1 MSVQLTFTVATSSKA
16 HSAHLLGSWDNYK
29 SQLPLSC
36 KDRSGDWRGTF
47 KIPTSIVKPGS
58 RYWYY
63 YIIDGSK
70 VSHDPSTS
78 FTREPTTGRN
88 LNILD
93 VPKSS
98 SHSSTLQ
105 SKSQRSANRA
115 SMEVPKGRSLSPS
128 KIVHPKPS
136 KPYASRAVREADYSV
151 SPGME
156 DLADKLEHASLYTMP
171 RNISPPSSVG
181 SSISSRSSDRSS
193 PESLSSLSDS
203 SRSSCSCNRYGLTRS
218 GKKVLLDCG
227 GKRCGGSEES
237 SSCSSVD
244 ESDETS
250 ESESEEE
257 RPRYKTKSIAPS
269 SRRAAPTS
277 GGRRR

>member
-36 KDRSGDWRGTF
+36 KGEKGNWRGTF

-63 YIIDGSK
+63 YIIDGTK
-70 VSHDPSTS
+70 VSHDPSTPN
-78 FTREPTTGRN
+78 TREPTTGRS

-98 SHSSTLQ
+98 GQSSAKP
-105 SKSQRSANRA
+105 SRGANRQ
-115 SMEVPKGRSLSPS
+115 SMEIPKGRSLSPS
-128 KIVHPKPS
+128 KIACPKPS
-136 KPYASRAVREADYSV
+136 KPYASRAVREADYSM

-156 DLADKLEHASLYTMP
+156 DLADKLERSSLYTMP

-203 SRSSCSCNRYGLTRS
+203 SRSSCTCNRYGLTRS

-227 GKRCGGSEES
+227 GKRCGGSDES
-237 SSCSSVD
+237 SSCSSV
-244 ESDETS
+244 E
-250 ESESEEE
+250 ESEESSEASSSEDE
-257 RPRYKTKSIAPS
+257 RPRYKTQTIAPRHQQ
-269 SRRAAPTS
+269 RRPVVS